1 VAVTKRKTRLTKVE
15 REIAAM
21 YRAAYLAGQES
32 CEAAFEQAVYETREH
47 VLKTFER
54 HIGGDPTRVF
64 ADKEAKSQF
73 LVLVNHLRGQ
83 R

>member
-1 VAVTKRKTRLTKVE
+1 MTKRKTPLTKVE

-21 YRAAYLAGQES
+21 HRADYLAGQES

-54 HIGGDPTRVF
+54 HVGGDPTRVF
-64 ADKEAKSQF
+64 VDKEAKSEF
-73 LVLVNHLRGQ
+73 LVLVHQLRGQ

>member
-1 VAVTKRKTRLTKVE
+1 MTKRKAPLTKVE

-32 CEAAFEQAVYETREH
+32 CEAAFEKAVFETREH
-47 VLKTFER
+47 VLKAFER
-54 HIGGDPTRVF
+54 HVGGDPTRVF
-64 ADKEAKSQF
+64 VDREAKSHF
-73 LVLVNHLRGQ
+73 LVLVNQLRGQ

>member
-1 VAVTKRKTRLTKVE
+1 MKRKSTPLTKDE
-15 REIAAM
+15 RGIAAM
-21 YRAAYLAGQES
+21 HRADYLAGQES
-32 CEAAFEQAVYETREH
+32 CEAAFEQAVYATREH

-64 ADKEAKSQF
+64 VDKEAKSQF
-73 LVLVNHLRGQ
+73 LVLVHQLRGQ